1 MSAASPEPIRARG
14 IGRGDVRL
22 KDGWAALSPI
32 PGSFKM
38 LRGFFADLP
47 RGLAEAREGEKLV
60 AGVEDPRGASAGADK
75 AGFLHKID
83 NVVVV

>member
-1 MSAASPEPIRARG
+1 
-14 IGRGDVRL
+14 
-22 KDGWAALSPI
+22 
-32 PGSFKM
+32 M

-47 RGLAEAREGEKLV
+47 RGLAEAREREKLV